1 MKEKEFPVLEIT
13 DIDWDKDH
21 SELEKLPKNFQLK
34 WDKKDWTFDDVSKW
48 VSKKFD
54 WIFDSININQVGV
67 WEDSGCSCCAGG
79 CSCC

>member
-1 MKEKEFPVLEIT
+1 MKEKEFPVLEVT
-13 DIDWDKDH
+13 DV
-21 SELEKLPKNFQLK
+21 E
-34 WDKKDWTFDDVSKW
+34 WDKKNWTFDEVSNW

-54 WIFDSININQVGV
+54 WVFDSLNVNQVGV